1 MLETGKV
8 AIICPHLF
16 NGSDQRRG
24 HVCHC
29 FHYRVFCSGQLGQVC
44 GSLCWNQCWTQSW
57 HPATCLQHCATSS
70 WSGLGMFAQRG
81 HRHTESK
88 RPTALLLAF
97 TGLSKSRCSLS
108 SFARRDS
115 VSLFAAA
122 TARARSSTLA
132 MVFNSSWLGPAAAA
146 AVPEV
151 VVPVLVAGCALAE
164 VDGPAEFPEKSI
176 SGNSHSSPPSLLK
189 SLSRSSSIAT
199 WSRGLA
205 TDARGDRGRDD
216 EANSSTAALSTE
228 SRRSSSTW
236 SRSPPRL
243 ERWNLVVKLPSS
255 TARMRRFAVDVQ

>member
-1 MLETGKV
+1 MAATKGV
-8 AIICPHLF
+8 GMFAIASIAGF
-16 NGSDQRRG
+16 SAQ
-24 HVCHC
+24 
-29 FHYRVFCSGQLGQVC
+29 QLGQVC
-44 GSLCWNQCWTQSW
+44 GSLCWNHCWTQSW

-70 WSGLGMFAQRG
+70 WSGWGMFAQRG

-97 TGLSKSRCSLS
+97 TRLSTSRCSLS

-115 VSLFAAA
+115 VSLLAAA
-122 TARARSSTLA
+122 TARARSSTF
-132 MVFNSSWLGPAAAA
+132 VFSSSWLGPAAAA
-146 AVPEV
+146 AVLV
-151 VVPVLVAGCALAE
+151 VLVLMAGCALSE
-164 VDGPAEFPEKSI
+164 LDGPAEFPQKSI
-176 SGNSHSSPPSLLK
+176 SGNSHSSPSLLK

-216 EANSSTAALSTE
+216 EATSSAAALSTE

-255 TARMRRFAVDVQ
+255 TARIRRFAVDVQ